1 MSRDHSNLR
10 VFHDSHNLA
19 VEIYRKTRSFP
30 REEWFGLRSQMRRSA
45 VSVASNI
52 VEGSARGSIRD
63 YVRFLHIALGSAC
76 ELKYLIAL
84 AEEIDLAA
92 GQDWRPVEQRC
103 DRVVRQL
110 NRLLE
115 GLKRLSRGNHADGPK
130 PDA

>member
-1 MSRDHSNLR
+1 MSRDHNNLR
-10 VFHDSHNLA
+10 VFHDSHALT
-19 VEIYRKTRSFP
+19 VETYRQTKSFP
-30 REEWFGLRSQMRRSA
+30 REEWFGLRSQMRRAA

-63 YVRFLHIALGSAC
+63 YVRFLHMALGSAC

-84 AEEIDLAA
+84 ADELDMAP
-92 GQDWRPVEQRC
+92 GQDWGALRQRC

-110 NRLLE
+110 NRLVL
-115 GLKRLSRGNHADGPK
+115 GLTLSGQSNLK